1 MEDRYIEIF
10 EKSSYHELN
19 SEEKKF
25 ISELCSNEE
34 EFENVKHLY
43 GGMESLQDESFQL
56 NSESLKR
63 QLDTEF
69 KEVHSVDGGY
79 RILKFLFPPITP
91 FYFKPGLQ
99 IAFLLVFVVT
109 LYFSI
114 QSISID
120 KNPKVLYSQNTD
132 TKTSKEMDEKRD
144 SKQDEEPI
152 NDSEIEKPEELDGVL
167 FESESNGKGS
177 FSSEVIESD
186 FMTKDLED
194 DFGNLSLSSNAIPIV
209 SSERASMS
217 ATLARSDKDEEI
229 FVIEPIGDNLELLE
243 DLFVT
248 F

>member
-10 EKSSYHELN
+10 EKSSFHELN

-25 ISELCSNEE
+25 ISELCSNEV
-34 EFENVKHLY
+34 EFDNVKHLY
-43 GGMESLQDESFQL
+43 GGMESLQNESFQL

-63 QLDTEF
+63 QLDKEF
-69 KEVHSVDGGY
+69 KEVHTVDGGY

-132 TKTSKEMDEKRD
+132 TKTPKEMDDKRD
-144 SKQDEEPI
+144 SKQDKEAI
-152 NDSEIEKPEELDGVL
+152 NDSKLEKPEELDGVL

-177 FSSEVIESD
+177 FSAEVIEPD
-186 FMTKDLED
+186 FIPEEIED
-194 DFGNLSLSSNAIPIV
+194 DFGNLSLSSNATPMV
-209 SSERASMS
+209 VSERTSISS
-217 ATLARSDKDEEI
+217 AFAISDIDEET